1 MREDLYYRLAVFQI
15 NLPPLRRRR
24 GDIPLLAQA
33 FVGESNDRHQCEVEG
48 LRDEALAALRV
59 YNWPGNVRQL
69 RERTEDIALLVRHFI
84 ETFNAEFRKNTRGFT
99 REALKCCEQYSWP
112 GNVRELRNV
121 IERSV
126 IVAGRGLIERSHLPP
141 FLRDET
147 AGDTEDGEVIRVP
160 VGTSARKAEKRLIL
174 ETLKHVN
181 YNKAEAARRLGL
193 DVKTI
198 RNKLARYEAEDE
210 D

>member
-59 YNWPGNVRQL
+59 YN
-69 RERTEDIALLVRHFI
+69 
-84 ETFNAEFRKNTRGFT
+84 
-99 REALKCCEQYSWP
+99 WP